1 MILFKTVRW
10 QNMLS
15 TGNQFTEVA
24 LDRSKSTLIVGENG
38 AGKSTILDALSFAL
52 YGKPFRNIN
61 KPQLVNSMTQKKLVV
76 ECEFMVG
83 SKHFCVKRG
92 IKPQIFEI
100 YQNGEMINQN
110 SSARDYQEYLEKSI
124 LKLSFKSFGQ
134 IVILGSANYLPFMQ
148 LPAHARREVIED
160 LLDIQIFTTMN
171 NLLKEKITTNKS
183 AITDTDYQINL
194 IENKVEMTLKHINSL
209 KTNNDHLIRQKDEMI
224 KEIDTLVCQAEH
236 DIAVQNGIL
245 DIHSAKIADAEKV
258 ANKKSKLVELESQLE
273 SKVRTLKKEI
283 RFYHDNDS
291 CPTCRQGIDHDF
303 KNETVTDR
311 QSKEQE
317 ITDAL
322 VKIEDEI
329 TTINTRITEI
339 TAINKEI
346 TAINTKITELNSD
359 IRSWNSSICTLEQ
372 EIKNL
377 KKNTTVIDES
387 NEDLSVLNSQ
397 LSVQQKHKEE
407 LANERSV
414 IEVAGVLLK
423 DSGIKTRIIKQY
435 VPIMNKLINKYL
447 AAMDFFVQFELD
459 ENFNEK
465 IKSRFRDEFSYA
477 SFSEGEKSRLD
488 LALMFTWRAIAKLRN
503 SASTNLLILDEVFD
517 SSLDTSGNDN
527 LMDILSNITDG
538 NIFVISHKGDQLYD
552 KFHSVIKFEK
562 HSNFSVIKQEKQEK
576 V

>member
-1 MILFKTVRW
+1 MILFKAIRW

-15 TGNQFTEVA
+15 TGNQFTEVT

-61 KPQLVNSMTQKKLVV
+61 KPQLLNSMTQKNLVV

-83 SKHFCVKRG
+83 SKHFRVKRG

-148 LPAHARREVIED
+148 LPAHSRREVIED

-171 NLLKEKITTNKS
+171 NLLKEKILANKS
-183 AITDTDYQINL
+183 AITDTDYQIDL
-194 IENKVEMTLKHINSL
+194 VENKIELTLKHINSL
-209 KTNNDHLIRQKDEMI
+209 KINNDHLIRQKEEMI
-224 KEIDTLVCQAEH
+224 EEVNGLICQAER
-236 DIAVQNGIL
+236 DIAIQSGYLAVK
-245 DIHSAKIADAEKV
+245 SAKVADSEKIS
-258 ANKKSKLVELESQLE
+258 SKRTKLIELESQLE
-273 SKVRTLKKEI
+273 TKIRSLKKEI
-283 RFYHDNDS
+283 TFYHDNDS

-303 KNETVTDR
+303 KDSVINDR
-311 QSKEQE
+311 ESKQQE
-317 ITDAL
+317 VTDAL
-322 VKIEDEI
+322 AKIEEEI
-329 TTINTRITEI
+329 NTINQRVNEI
-339 TAINKEI
+339 AEVNKEI
-346 TAINTKITELNSD
+346 TVINTKITELNSD
-359 IRSWNSSICTLEQ
+359 IRSWNNSIRTLEA
-372 EIKNL
+372 EIDNL
-377 KKNTTVIDES
+377 EKNTTIIDES
-387 NEDLSVLNSQ
+387 NEDLSVLNKQ
-397 LSVQQKHKEE
+397 LGVQQKYKEE
-407 LANERSV
+407 LANERQV

-423 DSGIKTRIIKQY
+423 DSGIKTKIIKQY

-477 SFSEGEKSRLD
+477 SFSEGEKMRID

-503 SASTNLLILDEVFD
+503 SASTNLLIMDEVFD
-517 SSLDTSGNDN
+517 SSLDVGGTEEF
-527 LMDILSNITDG
+527 LKILEGLTADTNTFI
-538 NIFVISHKGDQLYD
+538 ISHKGDQLFD

-562 HSNFSVIKQEKQEK
+562 HANFSRIAA
-576 V
+576 

>member
-1 MILFKTVRW
+1 
-10 QNMLS
+10 MLS
-15 TGNQFTEVA
+15 TGNQFTEIQ

-61 KPQLVNSMTQKKLVV
+61 KPQLLNSMTQKNLVV

-92 IKPQIFEI
+92 IKPAVFEI

-148 LPAHARREVIED
+148 LPAHSRREVIED

-171 NLLKEKITTNKS
+171 NILKEKAATNKG
-183 AITDTDYQINL
+183 AITEVDYQINL
-194 IENKVEMTLKHINSL
+194 IDNKIELTQKHIDSL
-209 KTNNDHLIRQKDEMI
+209 KTNNDHLIKQKQELIDEISSQILVADMAI
-224 KEIDTLVCQAEH
+224 KTQSGLLQDKLTTV
-236 DIAVQNGIL
+236 
-245 DIHSAKIADAEKV
+245 ADAEKV
-258 ANKKSKLVELESQLE
+258 ASKKSKLIELESQLE
-273 SKVRTLKKEI
+273 TKIRNLKKEI
-283 RFYHDNDS
+283 NFYHDNDS

-303 KNETVTDR
+303 KNETIGDR
-311 QSKEQE
+311 EVKQE
-317 ITDAL
+317 EVKDAL
-322 VKIEDEI
+322 QKIE
-329 TTINTRITEI
+329 TEI
-339 TAINKEI
+339 VAINERVNQIAEINKEI

-359 IRSWNSSICTLEQ
+359 IRSWTNSIRTLEL
-372 EIKNL
+372 EIDGL
-377 KKNTTVIDES
+377 EKNTTVIDTS
-387 NEDLSVLNSQ
+387 RGDLDLLNGQ
-397 LSVQQKHKEE
+397 LDAQQKRKED
-407 LANERSV
+407 LANERQV

-423 DSGIKTRIIKQY
+423 DTGIKTRIIKQY

-477 SFSEGEKSRLD
+477 SFSEGEKMRID

-503 SASTNLLILDEVFD
+503 SASTNLLLMDEVFD
-517 SSLDTSGNDN
+517 SSLDVGGTEEF
-527 LMDILSNITDG
+527 LKILEGLTGDTNTFI
-538 NIFVISHKGDQLYD
+538 ISHKGDQLYD

-562 HSNFSVIKQEKQEK
+562 HANFSRIAA
-576 V
+576 

>member
-1 MILFKTVRW
+1 MILFKTIRW

-15 TGNQFTEVA
+15 TGNQLTEVA

-52 YGKPFRNIN
+52 YGKPFRSIN
-61 KPQLVNSMTQKKLVV
+61 KPQLLNSMTQKNLIA

-83 SKHFCVKRG
+83 SKHFRVKRG

-148 LPAHARREVIED
+148 LPAHSRREVIED

-171 NLLKEKITTNKS
+171 TLLKEKIGVNKT
-183 AITDTDYQINL
+183 AIIDADYQINL
-194 IENKVEMTLKHINSL
+194 IENKIELTKKHIDSL
-209 KTNNDHLIRQKDEMI
+209 KTNNDHLIRQKEELI
-224 KEIDTLVCQAEH
+224 NEIDSKVCEAEH
-236 DIAVQNGIL
+236 NLTVYNGTL
-245 DIHSAKIADAEKV
+245 TVKSDLIADSEKV
-258 ANKKSKLVELESQLE
+258 NSKRSKLIELESQLE
-273 SKVRTLKKEI
+273 TKIRNIKKEI
-283 RFYHDNDS
+283 GFYHDNDS
-291 CPTCRQGIDHDF
+291 CPTCRQGIQHDF
-303 KNETVTDR
+303 KKETISDR
-311 QSKEQE
+311 EAKQMEVS
-317 ITDAL
+317 DAL
-322 VKIEDEI
+322 VKIETEI
-329 TTINTRITEI
+329 NNINDRVNQI

-359 IRSWNSSICTLEQ
+359 IRSWNSSIRTLET
-372 EIKNL
+372 EIEGL
-377 KKNTTVIDES
+377 EKNTVVIDES
-387 NEDLSVLNSQ
+387 KGDLNALNSQ
-397 LSVQQKHKEE
+397 LNVQQKHKEE

-435 VPIMNKLINKYL
+435 VPVMNKLINKYL

-477 SFSEGEKSRLD
+477 SFSEGEKMRID

-503 SASTNLLILDEVFD
+503 SASTNLLIMDEVFD
-517 SSLDTSGNDN
+517 SSLDVGGTEEF
-527 LMDILSNITDG
+527 LKILEGLTGDTNTFI
-538 NIFVISHKGDQLYD
+538 ISHKGDQLYD

-562 HSNFSVIKQEKQEK
+562 HANFSRIAA
-576 V
+576 

>member
-1 MILFKTVRW
+1 
-10 QNMLS
+10 MLS

-61 KPQLVNSMTQKKLVV
+61 KPQLVNSMTQKNLVV

-171 NLLKEKITTNKS
+171 NLLKEKIATNKA
-183 AITDTDYQINL
+183 AISDADYQINL
-194 IENKVEMTLKHINSL
+194 IDNKIELTNKHINSL
-209 KTNNDHLIRQKDEMI
+209 KTNNDHLIKQKQELIDELMG
-224 KEIDTLVCQAEH
+224 EILLTEMALTRE
-236 DIAVQNGIL
+236 NNNL
-245 DIHSAKIADAEKV
+245 DGRLSLIADSEKV
-258 ANKKSKLVELESQLE
+258 NSKRTKLIELESQLE
-273 SKVRTLKKEI
+273 TKIRSLKKEI
-283 RFYHDNDS
+283 TFYHDNDS

-303 KNETVTDR
+303 KNETISEREVK
-311 QSKEQE
+311 QNEV
-317 ITDAL
+317 TDAL
-322 VKIEDEI
+322 SKIETEINAINDRVNEI
-329 TTINTRITEI
+329 TE
-339 TAINKEI
+339 INKEI
-346 TAINTKITELNSD
+346 TAINTKISELNSD
-359 IRSWNSSICTLEQ
+359 IRSWNNSIRTIQTEIDGLE
-372 EIKNL
+372 
-377 KKNTTVIDES
+377 KNTAVIDES
-387 NEDLSVLNSQ
+387 RDDLDLLNSQ
-397 LSVQQKHKEE
+397 LGIQQKHKED

-447 AAMDFFVQFELD
+447 AAMDFFVQFDLD
-459 ENFNEK
+459 ENFNET
-465 IKSRFRDEFSYA
+465 IRSRYRDDFSYA
-477 SFSEGEKSRLD
+477 SFSEGEKMRID
-488 LALMFTWRAIAKLRN
+488 LSLMFTWRAIAKLRN
-503 SASTNLLILDEVFD
+503 SASTNLLIMDEVFD
-517 SSLDTSGNDN
+517 SSLDVGGTEEF
-527 LMDILSNITDG
+527 LKILEGLTGDTNT
-538 NIFVISHKGDQLYD
+538 FVISHKGDQLYD
-552 KFHSVIKFEK
+552 KFHSVVKFEK
-562 HSNFSVIKQEKQEK
+562 HANFSRIAA
-576 V
+576 

>member
-61 KPQLVNSMTQKKLVV
+61 KPQLVNSMTQKNLVV

-245 DIHSAKIADAEKV
+245 DTHSAKIADAEKV

-329 TTINTRITEI
+329 TTINTRIAEI

-387 NEDLSVLNSQ
+387 KEDLHVLNSH
-397 LSVQQKHKEE
+397 LIVQQKYKEE

-562 HSNFSVIKQEKQEK
+562 HSNFSVIKQEK

>member
-1 MILFKTVRW
+1 MILFKTIRW

-38 AGKSTILDALSFAL
+38 AGKSTVLDALSFAL

-61 KPQLVNSMTQKKLVV
+61 KPQLVNSMTQKNLVV

-171 NLLKEKITTNKS
+171 NLLKEKIATNKAS
-183 AITDTDYQINL
+183 ISEADYQINL
-194 IENKVEMTLKHINSL
+194 IENKIELTNKHINSL
-209 KTNNDHLIRQKDEMI
+209 KTNNDHLIKQKQLLIDELMS
-224 KEIDTLVCQAEH
+224 EILLTEMALTRENNKLKDM
-236 DIAVQNGIL
+236 L
-245 DIHSAKIADAEKV
+245 DQITDSEKV
-258 ANKKSKLVELESQLE
+258 NSKRTKLIELESQLE
-273 SKVRTLKKEI
+273 TKIRTLKKEI
-283 RFYHDNDS
+283 TFYHDNDS

-303 KNETVTDR
+303 KNETIGDR
-311 QSKEQE
+311 ETKQNE

-322 VKIEDEI
+322 SKIEAEI
-329 TTINTRITEI
+329 NAINDRVNEI

-359 IRSWNSSICTLEQ
+359 IRSWNNSIKTLQ
-372 EIKNL
+372 TEIDGL
-377 KKNTTVIDES
+377 EKNTEVLDES
-387 NEDLSVLNSQ
+387 KGDLDLLSKQ
-397 LSVQQKHKEE
+397 LGDQQKHKEE

-459 ENFNEK
+459 ENFNET
-465 IKSRFRDEFSYA
+465 IRSRYRDDFSYA
-477 SFSEGEKSRLD
+477 SFSEGEKMRID
-488 LALMFTWRAIAKLRN
+488 LSLMFTWRAIAKLRN
-503 SASTNLLILDEVFD
+503 SASTNLLIMDEVFD
-517 SSLDTSGNDN
+517 SSLDVGGTEEF
-527 LMDILSNITDG
+527 LKILEGLTGDTNT
-538 NIFVISHKGDQLYD
+538 FVISHKGDQLYD

-562 HSNFSVIKQEKQEK
+562 HANFSRIAT
-576 V
+576 

>member
-1 MILFKTVRW
+1 MILFKTIRW

-61 KPQLVNSMTQKKLVV
+61 KPQLVNSMTQKNLVV

-92 IKPQIFEI
+92 IKPQLFEI

-171 NLLKEKITTNKS
+171 NLLKEKITANKA
-183 AITDTDYQINL
+183 AISEADYQINL
-194 IENKVEMTLKHINSL
+194 IDNKIELTNKHINSL
-209 KTNNDHLIRQKDEMI
+209 KTNNDHLIKQKQDLIQELCNCVSETEASITAENI
-224 KEIDTLVCQAEH
+224 KLDDKTNLIIDS
-236 DIAVQNGIL
+236 D
-245 DIHSAKIADAEKV
+245 KV
-258 ANKKSKLVELESQLE
+258 NSKRTKLIELENQLE
-273 SKVRTLKKEI
+273 SKIRTLKKEI
-283 RFYHDNDS
+283 TFYHDNDS

-303 KNETVTDR
+303 KNETISER
-311 QSKEQE
+311 E
-317 ITDAL
+317 IKQDEVTDAL
-322 VKIEDEI
+322 SKIETEINAINERVNEI
-329 TTINTRITEI
+329 TE
-339 TAINKEI
+339 INKEI
-346 TAINTKITELNSD
+346 TAINTKITELNFD
-359 IRSWNSSICTLEQ
+359 IRSWNNSIRTLQ
-372 EIKNL
+372 TEIDGL
-377 KKNTTVIDES
+377 EKNTTIIDES
-387 NEDLSVLNSQ
+387 MGDLDLLSSQ
-397 LSVQQKHKEE
+397 LADQQKHKEE

-459 ENFNEK
+459 ENFNET
-465 IKSRFRDEFSYA
+465 IRSRYRDDFSYA
-477 SFSEGEKSRLD
+477 SFSEGEKMRID
-488 LALMFTWRAIAKLRN
+488 LSLMFTWRAIAKLRN
-503 SASTNLLILDEVFD
+503 SASTNLLIMDEVFD
-517 SSLDTSGNDN
+517 SSLDVGGTEEF
-527 LMDILSNITDG
+527 LKILEGLTGDTNT
-538 NIFVISHKGDQLYD
+538 FVISHKGDQLYD

-562 HSNFSVIKQEKQEK
+562 HANFSRIST
-576 V
+576 

>member
-1 MILFKTVRW
+1 
-10 QNMLS
+10 MLS

-61 KPQLVNSMTQKKLVV
+61 KPQLLNSMTQKNLVV

-83 SKHFCVKRG
+83 SKHFRVKRG

-171 NLLKEKITTNKS
+171 NLLKEKIVTNKA

-194 IENKVEMTLKHINSL
+194 IENKIELTQKHIDSL
-209 KTNNDHLIRQKDEMI
+209 KTNNDHLIKQKQELIDEI
-224 KEIDTLVCQAEH
+224 SSHILIAEMA
-236 DIAVQNGIL
+236 IRKQNAIL
-245 DIHSAKIADAEKV
+245 DEKSALVADAEKV
-258 ANKKSKLVELESQLE
+258 NAKLTKLVELENQLE
-273 SKVRTLKKEI
+273 NKVRSLRKEI
-283 RFYHDNDS
+283 NFYHDNDS

-303 KNETVTDR
+303 KNETIDDR
-311 QSKEQE
+311 ANKKQE
-317 ITDAL
+317 VTDAL

-329 TTINTRITEI
+329 LAINKRVNEI
-339 TAINKEI
+339 SEINKEI
-346 TAINTKITELNSD
+346 TAINTRITELNSD
-359 IRSWNSSICTLEQ
+359 IRSWNSSIRTLET
-372 EIKNL
+372 EIDGL
-377 KKNTTVIDES
+377 EKNTGVIDES
-387 NEDLSVLNSQ
+387 KEDLSVLNSH
-397 LSVQQKHKEE
+397 LAVQQKYKEE
-407 LANERSV
+407 LANERQV

-477 SFSEGEKSRLD
+477 SFSEGEKMRID

-503 SASTNLLILDEVFD
+503 SASTNLLIMDEVFD
-517 SSLDTSGNDN
+517 SSLDVGGTEEF
-527 LMDILSNITDG
+527 LKILEGLTAETNTFI
-538 NIFVISHKGDQLYD
+538 ISHKGDQLFD

-562 HSNFSVIKQEKQEK
+562 HANFSRIAA
-576 V
+576 

>member
-1 MILFKTVRW
+1 
-10 QNMLS
+10 MLS
-15 TGNQFTEVA
+15 TGNQFTEVQ

-61 KPQLVNSMTQKKLVV
+61 KPQLLNSMTQKNLVV

-83 SKHFCVKRG
+83 SKHFRVKRG

-171 NLLKEKITTNKS
+171 NLLKEKITANKA
-183 AITDTDYQINL
+183 AISEADYQINL
-194 IENKVEMTLKHINSL
+194 IDNKIELTNKHINSL
-209 KTNNDHLIRQKDEMI
+209 KTNNDHLIKQKQDLIQELCNCVSETEASITAENI
-224 KEIDTLVCQAEH
+224 KLDDKTNLIIDS
-236 DIAVQNGIL
+236 D
-245 DIHSAKIADAEKV
+245 KV
-258 ANKKSKLVELESQLE
+258 NSKRTKLIELENQLE
-273 SKVRTLKKEI
+273 SKIRTLKKEI
-283 RFYHDNDS
+283 TFYHDNDS

-303 KNETVTDR
+303 KNETISER
-311 QSKEQE
+311 E
-317 ITDAL
+317 IKQDEVTDAL
-322 VKIEDEI
+322 SKIETEINAINERVNEI
-329 TTINTRITEI
+329 TE
-339 TAINKEI
+339 INKEI
-346 TAINTKITELNSD
+346 TAINTKITELNFD
-359 IRSWNSSICTLEQ
+359 IRSWNNSIRTLQ
-372 EIKNL
+372 TEIDGL
-377 KKNTTVIDES
+377 EKNTTIIDES
-387 NEDLSVLNSQ
+387 MGDLDLLSSQ
-397 LSVQQKHKEE
+397 LADQQKHKEE

-459 ENFNEK
+459 ENFNET
-465 IKSRFRDEFSYA
+465 IRSRYRDDFSYA
-477 SFSEGEKSRLD
+477 SFSEGEKMRID
-488 LALMFTWRAIAKLRN
+488 LSLMFTWRAIAKLRN
-503 SASTNLLILDEVFD
+503 SASTNLLLMDEVFD
-517 SSLDTSGNDN
+517 SSLDVGGTEEF
-527 LMDILSNITDG
+527 LKILEGLTGDTNTFI
-538 NIFVISHKGDQLYD
+538 ISHKGDQLYD

-562 HSNFSVIKQEKQEK
+562 HANFSRIAT
-576 V
+576 

>member
-1 MILFKTVRW
+1 
-10 QNMLS
+10 
-15 TGNQFTEVA
+15 
-24 LDRSKSTLIVGENG
+24 
-38 AGKSTILDALSFAL
+38 
-52 YGKPFRNIN
+52 
-61 KPQLVNSMTQKKLVV
+61 
-76 ECEFMVG
+76 
-83 SKHFCVKRG
+83 
-92 IKPQIFEI
+92 
-100 YQNGEMINQN
+100 
-110 SSARDYQEYLEKSI
+110 
-124 LKLSFKSFGQ
+124 
-134 IVILGSANYLPFMQ
+134 
-148 LPAHARREVIED
+148 
-160 LLDIQIFTTMN
+160 
-171 NLLKEKITTNKS
+171 
-183 AITDTDYQINL
+183 
-194 IENKVEMTLKHINSL
+194 
-209 KTNNDHLIRQKDEMI
+209 
-224 KEIDTLVCQAEH
+224 VCQAEH

-245 DIHSAKIADAEKV
+245 DTHSAKIADAEKV

-329 TTINTRITEI
+329 TTINTRIAEI

-387 NEDLSVLNSQ
+387 KEDLHVLNSH
-397 LSVQQKHKEE
+397 LIVQQKYKEE

>member
-1 MILFKTVRW
+1 MILFKAIRW

-15 TGNQFTEVA
+15 TGNQFTEVT

-61 KPQLVNSMTQKKLVV
+61 KPQLLNSMTQKNLVV

-83 SKHFCVKRG
+83 SKHFRVKRG
-92 IKPQIFEI
+92 IKPAIFEI

-148 LPAHARREVIED
+148 LPAHSRREVIED

-171 NLLKEKITTNKS
+171 NLLKEKILANKS
-183 AITDTDYQINL
+183 AITDTDYQIDL
-194 IENKVEMTLKHINSL
+194 VENKIELTLKHINSL
-209 KTNNDHLIRQKDEMI
+209 KINNDHLIRQKEEMI
-224 KEIDTLVCQAEH
+224 EEVNGLVCQAER
-236 DIAVQNGIL
+236 DIAIQSGYLAVK
-245 DIHSAKIADAEKV
+245 SAKVADSEKIS
-258 ANKKSKLVELESQLE
+258 SKRTKLIELESQLE
-273 SKVRTLKKEI
+273 TKIRSLKKEI
-283 RFYHDNDS
+283 TFYHDNDS

-303 KNETVTDR
+303 KDSVIDDR
-311 QSKEQE
+311 ESKQQE
-317 ITDAL
+317 VTDAL
-322 VKIEDEI
+322 AKIEEEI
-329 TTINTRITEI
+329 NTINQRVNEI
-339 TAINKEI
+339 AEVNKEI
-346 TAINTKITELNSD
+346 TIINTKITELNSD
-359 IRSWNSSICTLEQ
+359 IRSWNNSIRTLEA
-372 EIKNL
+372 EIDNL
-377 KKNTTVIDES
+377 EKNTTIIDES
-387 NEDLSVLNSQ
+387 NEDLSVLNKQ
-397 LSVQQKHKEE
+397 LGVQQKYKEE
-407 LANERSV
+407 LTNERQV

-423 DSGIKTRIIKQY
+423 DSGIKTKIIKQY

-477 SFSEGEKSRLD
+477 SFSEGEKMRID

-503 SASTNLLILDEVFD
+503 SASTNLLIMDEVFD
-517 SSLDTSGNDN
+517 SSLDVGGTEEF
-527 LMDILSNITDG
+527 LKILEGLTGDTNTFI
-538 NIFVISHKGDQLYD
+538 ISHKGDQLYD

-562 HSNFSVIKQEKQEK
+562 HANFSRIAA
-576 V
+576 

>member
-1 MILFKTVRW
+1 MILFKTIRW

-61 KPQLVNSMTQKKLVV
+61 KPQLLNSMTQKNLVV

-83 SKHFCVKRG
+83 SKHFRVKRG

-171 NLLKEKITTNKS
+171 NLLKEKIVTNKA

-194 IENKVEMTLKHINSL
+194 IENKIELTQKHIDSL
-209 KTNNDHLIRQKDEMI
+209 KTNNDHLIKQKQELIDEI
-224 KEIDTLVCQAEH
+224 SSHILIAEMA
-236 DIAVQNGIL
+236 IRKQNAIL
-245 DIHSAKIADAEKV
+245 DEKSALVADAEKV
-258 ANKKSKLVELESQLE
+258 NAKLTKLVELENQLE
-273 SKVRTLKKEI
+273 NKVRSLRKEI
-283 RFYHDNDS
+283 NFYHDNDS

-303 KNETVTDR
+303 KNETIDDR
-311 QSKEQE
+311 ANKKQE
-317 ITDAL
+317 VTDAL

-329 TTINTRITEI
+329 LAINKRVNEI
-339 TAINKEI
+339 SEINKEI
-346 TAINTKITELNSD
+346 TAINTRITELNSD
-359 IRSWNSSICTLEQ
+359 IRSWNSSIRTLET
-372 EIKNL
+372 EIDGL
-377 KKNTTVIDES
+377 EKNTGVIDES
-387 NEDLSVLNSQ
+387 KEDLSVLNSH
-397 LSVQQKHKEE
+397 LAVQQKYKEE
-407 LANERSV
+407 LANERQV

-477 SFSEGEKSRLD
+477 SFSEGEKMRID

-503 SASTNLLILDEVFD
+503 SASTNLLIMDEVFD
-517 SSLDTSGNDN
+517 SSLDVGGTEEF
-527 LMDILSNITDG
+527 LKILEGLTAETNTFI
-538 NIFVISHKGDQLYD
+538 ISHKGDQLFD

-562 HSNFSVIKQEKQEK
+562 HANFSRIAA
-576 V
+576 

>member
-1 MILFKTVRW
+1 MILFKAIRW

-61 KPQLVNSMTQKKLVV
+61 KPQLLNSMTQKNLVV

-83 SKHFCVKRG
+83 SKHFRVKRG

-171 NLLKEKITTNKS
+171 NLLKEKIATNKA
-183 AITDTDYQINL
+183 AINEAGFQINL
-194 IENKVEMTLKHINSL
+194 IENKIELTNKHIDSL
-209 KTNNDHLIRQKDEMI
+209 KTNNDHLIKQKQDLIDELCQCVSET
-224 KEIDTLVCQAEH
+224 EIDITVAN
-236 DIAVQNGIL
+236 IKL
-245 DIHSAKIADAEKV
+245 DGKASLIADADKV
-258 ANKKSKLVELESQLE
+258 NSKRTKLIELESQLE
-273 SKVRTLKKEI
+273 SKIRTLKKEI
-283 RFYHDNDS
+283 TFYHDNDS

-303 KNETVTDR
+303 KNETISER
-311 QSKEQE
+311 E
-317 ITDAL
+317 IKQDEVTDAL
-322 VKIEDEI
+322 SKIEIEINSINERVNEI
-329 TTINTRITEI
+329 TE
-339 TAINKEI
+339 INKEI
-346 TAINTKITELNSD
+346 TAINTKISELNSD
-359 IRSWNSSICTLEQ
+359 IRSWNNSIRTLQ
-372 EIKNL
+372 TEIDGL
-377 KKNTTVIDES
+377 EKNTTIIDAS
-387 NEDLSVLNSQ
+387 NEDLSVLNTQ
-397 LSVQQKHKEE
+397 LGVQQKHKED

-477 SFSEGEKSRLD
+477 SFSEGEKMRID

-503 SASTNLLILDEVFD
+503 SASTNLLIMDEVFD
-517 SSLDTSGNDN
+517 SSLDVGGTEEF
-527 LMDILSNITDG
+527 LKILEGLTGDTNTFI
-538 NIFVISHKGDQLYD
+538 ISHKGDQLYD

-562 HSNFSVIKQEKQEK
+562 HANFSRIAA
-576 V
+576 

>member
-1 MILFKTVRW
+1 
-10 QNMLS
+10 MLS
-15 TGNQFTEVA
+15 TGNQFTEIQ

-61 KPQLVNSMTQKKLVV
+61 KPQLLNSMTQKNLVV

-83 SKHFCVKRG
+83 SKHFRVKRG
-92 IKPQIFEI
+92 IKPAVFEI

-148 LPAHARREVIED
+148 LPAHSRREVIED

-171 NLLKEKITTNKS
+171 NILKEKAATNKG
-183 AITDTDYQINL
+183 AITEVDYQINL
-194 IENKVEMTLKHINSL
+194 IENKIELTQKHIDSL
-209 KTNNDHLIRQKDEMI
+209 KTNNDHLIRQKTELIEEISSHILIAEM
-224 KEIDTLVCQAEH
+224 A
-236 DIAVQNGIL
+236 IAKQNGL
-245 DIHSAKIADAEKV
+245 LQDKLTTIADAEKV
-258 ANKKSKLVELESQLE
+258 TSKKSKLIELESQLE
-273 SKVRTLKKEI
+273 TKIRSLKKEI
-283 RFYHDNDS
+283 NFYHDNDN

-303 KNETVTDR
+303 KDETIADR
-311 QSKEQE
+311 ENKQQE
-317 ITDAL
+317 VTDAL
-322 VKIEDEI
+322 EKIEAEI
-329 TTINTRITEI
+329 NAINERMNQIAE
-339 TAINKEI
+339 INKEI

-359 IRSWNSSICTLEQ
+359 IRSWSNSIRTLEL
-372 EIKNL
+372 EIDGLKN
-377 KKNTTVIDES
+377 NTTVIDTS
-387 NEDLSVLNSQ
+387 RGDLDLLNVQLTAQQRRKED
-397 LSVQQKHKEE
+397 
-407 LANERSV
+407 LANERQV

-423 DSGIKTRIIKQY
+423 DTGIKTRIIKQY

-477 SFSEGEKSRLD
+477 SFSEGEKMRID

-503 SASTNLLILDEVFD
+503 SASTNLLIMDEVFD
-517 SSLDTSGNDN
+517 SSLDVGGTEEF
-527 LMDILSNITDG
+527 LKILEGLTGDTNTFI
-538 NIFVISHKGDQLYD
+538 ISHKGDQLYD

-562 HSNFSVIKQEKQEK
+562 HANFSRIAA
-576 V
+576 

>member
-1 MILFKTVRW
+1 MILFKTIRW

-15 TGNQFTEVA
+15 TGNQFTEVS

-61 KPQLVNSMTQKKLVV
+61 KPQLLNSMTQKNLVV

-83 SKHFCVKRG
+83 SKHFRVKRG

-171 NLLKEKITTNKS
+171 NLLKEKIVTNKA

-194 IENKVEMTLKHINSL
+194 IENKIELTQKHIDSL
-209 KTNNDHLIRQKDEMI
+209 KTNNDHLIKQKQELIDELMG
-224 KEIDTLVCQAEH
+224 EILLTEMALTRENNKLKDMLGQIT
-236 DIAVQNGIL
+236 DS
-245 DIHSAKIADAEKV
+245 DKV
-258 ANKKSKLVELESQLE
+258 NSKRTKLIELESQLE
-273 SKVRTLKKEI
+273 TKIRSLKKEI
-283 RFYHDNDS
+283 TFYHDNDS

-303 KNETVTDR
+303 KNETIGDR
-311 QSKEQE
+311 ESKQTE

-322 VKIEDEI
+322 QKIETEI
-329 TTINTRITEI
+329 NSINERVNQITE
-339 TAINKEI
+339 INKEI

-359 IRSWNSSICTLEQ
+359 IRSWNSSIRTLET
-372 EIKNL
+372 EINGL
-377 KKNTTVIDES
+377 EKNTGVIDES
-387 NEDLSVLNSQ
+387 KEDLSVLNSH
-397 LSVQQKHKEE
+397 LAVQQKYKEE
-407 LANERSV
+407 LANERQV

-517 SSLDTSGNDN
+517 SSLDTSGNDT

-562 HSNFSVIKQEKQEK
+562 HSNFSVIKQEK

>member
-1 MILFKTVRW
+1 MILFKTIRW

-38 AGKSTILDALSFAL
+38 AGKSTVLDALSFAL

-61 KPQLVNSMTQKKLVV
+61 KPQLVNSMTQKNMVT

-83 SKHFCVKRG
+83 SKHFRVKRG

-148 LPAHARREVIED
+148 LPAHSRREVIED

-171 NLLKEKITTNKS
+171 NLLKEKIAVNKA

-194 IENKVEMTLKHINSL
+194 FENKIELTKKHIDSL
-209 KTNNDHLIRQKDEMI
+209 KTNNDHLIRQKEVLI
-224 KEIDTLVCQAEH
+224 AEIDHKVCEAE
-236 DIAVQNGIL
+236 
-245 DIHSAKIADAEKV
+245 SKIALYSDQVLSNSNLISDNDKV
-258 ANKKSKLVELESQLE
+258 NLKRTKLVELESQLE
-273 SKVRTLKKEI
+273 TKIRSLKKEI
-283 RFYHDNDS
+283 SFYHDNDN

-303 KNETVTDR
+303 KDSVIDDR
-311 QSKEQE
+311 QAKQDE
-317 ITDAL
+317 ISGAL
-322 VKIEDEI
+322 LKIETEI
-329 TTINTRITEI
+329 NTINDRVNQITL
-339 TAINKEI
+339 INKEI

-359 IRSWNSSICTLEQ
+359 IRSWNASIRTLET
-372 EIKNL
+372 EIDGL
-377 KKNTTVIDES
+377 KKNTVVIDES
-387 NEDLSVLNSQ
+387 KGDLNLLNS
-397 LSVQQKHKEE
+397 LLNVQQKHKEE

-477 SFSEGEKSRLD
+477 SFSEGEKMRID
-488 LALMFTWRAIAKLRN
+488 LALMFTWRAIAKPRN
-503 SASTNLLILDEVFD
+503 SASTNLLIMDEVFD
-517 SSLDTSGNDN
+517 SSLDVGGTEEF
-527 LMDILSNITDG
+527 LKILEGLTGDTNTFI
-538 NIFVISHKGDQLYD
+538 ISHKGDQLYD

-562 HSNFSVIKQEKQEK
+562 HANFSRIAA
-576 V
+576 

>member
-1 MILFKTVRW
+1 MILFKTIRW

-15 TGNQFTEVA
+15 TGNQLTEVA

-52 YGKPFRNIN
+52 YGKPFRSIN
-61 KPQLVNSMTQKKLVV
+61 KPQLLNSMTQKNLIA

-83 SKHFCVKRG
+83 SKHFRVKRG

-148 LPAHARREVIED
+148 LPAHSRREVIED

-171 NLLKEKITTNKS
+171 TLLKEKIGVNKT
-183 AITDTDYQINL
+183 AIIDADYQINL
-194 IENKVEMTLKHINSL
+194 IENKIELTKKHIDSL
-209 KTNNDHLIRQKDEMI
+209 KTNNDHLIRQKEELI
-224 KEIDTLVCQAEH
+224 NEIDSKVCEAEH
-236 DIAVQNGIL
+236 NLTVYNGTL
-245 DIHSAKIADAEKV
+245 TVKSDLIADSEKV
-258 ANKKSKLVELESQLE
+258 NSKRSKLIELESQLE
-273 SKVRTLKKEI
+273 TKIRNIKKEI
-283 RFYHDNDS
+283 GFYHDNDS
-291 CPTCRQGIDHDF
+291 CPTCRQGIQHDF
-303 KNETVTDR
+303 KKETISDR
-311 QSKEQE
+311 EAKQMEVS
-317 ITDAL
+317 DAL
-322 VKIEDEI
+322 VKIETEI
-329 TTINTRITEI
+329 NNINDRVNQI

-359 IRSWNSSICTLEQ
+359 IRSWNSSIRTLET
-372 EIKNL
+372 EIEGL
-377 KKNTTVIDES
+377 EKNTVVINES
-387 NEDLSVLNSQ
+387 KGDLNALTSQ
-397 LSVQQKHKEE
+397 LNVQQKHKEE

-414 IEVAGVLLK
+414 IEVAGILLK

-477 SFSEGEKSRLD
+477 SFSEGEKMRID

-503 SASTNLLILDEVFD
+503 SASTNLLIMDEVFD
-517 SSLDTSGNDN
+517 SSLDVGGTEEF
-527 LMDILSNITDG
+527 LKILEGLTGDTNTFI
-538 NIFVISHKGDQLYD
+538 ISHKGDQLYD

-562 HSNFSVIKQEKQEK
+562 HANFSRIAA
-576 V
+576 

>member
-61 KPQLVNSMTQKKLVV
+61 KPQLLNSMTQKNLVV

-83 SKHFCVKRG
+83 SKHFRVKRG

-171 NLLKEKITTNKS
+171 NLLKEKIVTNKA

-194 IENKVEMTLKHINSL
+194 IENKIELTQKHIDSL
-209 KTNNDHLIRQKDEMI
+209 KTNNDHLIKQKQELIDELMGEI
-224 KEIDTLVCQAEH
+224 LLTEMALTRENNKLKEM
-236 DIAVQNGIL
+236 L
-245 DIHSAKIADAEKV
+245 DQITDAEKV
-258 ANKKSKLVELESQLE
+258 NAKLTKLIELENQLE
-273 SKVRTLKKEI
+273 TKVRNLRKEI
-283 RFYHDNDS
+283 NFYHDNDS

-303 KNETVTDR
+303 KNETIDDR
-311 QSKEQE
+311 ANKKQE
-317 ITDAL
+317 VTDAL

-329 TTINTRITEI
+329 LAINKRVNEI
-339 TAINKEI
+339 SEINKEI
-346 TAINTKITELNSD
+346 TAINTKITELNFD
-359 IRSWNSSICTLEQ
+359 IRSWNNSIRALKTEIDSLE
-372 EIKNL
+372 
-377 KKNTTVIDES
+377 KNTGVIDES
-387 NEDLSVLNSQ
+387 KEDLNVLNSH
-397 LSVQQKHKEE
+397 LAVQQKQKED

-477 SFSEGEKSRLD
+477 SFSEGEKMRID

-503 SASTNLLILDEVFD
+503 SASTNLLIMDEVFD
-517 SSLDTSGNDN
+517 SSLDVGGTEEF
-527 LMDILSNITDG
+527 LKILEGLTGDTNT
-538 NIFVISHKGDQLYD
+538 FVISHKGDQLYD

-562 HSNFSVIKQEKQEK
+562 HANFSRIAA
-576 V
+576 

>member
-1 MILFKTVRW
+1 
-10 QNMLS
+10 MLS

-61 KPQLVNSMTQKKLVV
+61 KPQLLNSMTQKNLVV

-83 SKHFCVKRG
+83 SKHFRVKRG

-171 NLLKEKITTNKS
+171 NLLKEKIVINKA

-194 IENKVEMTLKHINSL
+194 IENKIELTQKHIDSL
-209 KTNNDHLIRQKDEMI
+209 KNNNDHLIKQKQELIDELMG
-224 KEIDTLVCQAEH
+224 EILLTEMALTRENDKLKDMLGQIT
-236 DIAVQNGIL
+236 DS
-245 DIHSAKIADAEKV
+245 DKV
-258 ANKKSKLVELESQLE
+258 NSKRTKLIELESQLE
-273 SKVRTLKKEI
+273 TKIRSLKKEI
-283 RFYHDNDS
+283 TFYHDNDS

-303 KNETVTDR
+303 KNETIDERETK
-311 QSKEQE
+311 QKEVS
-317 ITDAL
+317 DAL
-322 VKIEDEI
+322 AKIEDEI
-329 TTINTRITEI
+329 NAINERVNQISE
-339 TAINKEI
+339 INKEI

-359 IRSWNSSICTLEQ
+359 IRSWNSSIRTLQ
-372 EIKNL
+372 TEIDGL
-377 KKNTTVIDES
+377 EKNTGVIDES
-387 NEDLSVLNSQ
+387 KEDLNVLNSH
-397 LSVQQKHKEE
+397 LTVQQKYKEE
-407 LANERSV
+407 LANERQV

-477 SFSEGEKSRLD
+477 SFSEGEKMRID

-503 SASTNLLILDEVFD
+503 SASTNLLIMDEVFD
-517 SSLDTSGNDN
+517 SSLDVGGTEEF
-527 LMDILSNITDG
+527 LKILEGLTAETNTFI
-538 NIFVISHKGDQLYD
+538 ISHKGDQLFD

-562 HSNFSVIKQEKQEK
+562 HANFSRIAA
-576 V
+576 

>member
-1 MILFKTVRW
+1 
-10 QNMLS
+10 
-15 TGNQFTEVA
+15 
-24 LDRSKSTLIVGENG
+24 
-38 AGKSTILDALSFAL
+38 
-52 YGKPFRNIN
+52 
-61 KPQLVNSMTQKKLVV
+61 
-76 ECEFMVG
+76 
-83 SKHFCVKRG
+83 
-92 IKPQIFEI
+92 
-100 YQNGEMINQN
+100 
-110 SSARDYQEYLEKSI
+110 
-124 LKLSFKSFGQ
+124 
-134 IVILGSANYLPFMQ
+134 MQ

-245 DIHSAKIADAEKV
+245 DTHSAKIADAEKV

-329 TTINTRITEI
+329 TTINTRIAEI

-477 SFSEGEKSRLD
+477 SFSEGEKMRID

-503 SASTNLLILDEVFD
+503 SASTNLLIMDEVFD
-517 SSLDTSGNDN
+517 SSLDVGGTEEF
-527 LMDILSNITDG
+527 LKILDGLTTDSNVFI
-538 NIFVISHKGDQLYD
+538 ISHKGDQLYD

-562 HSNFSVIKQEKQEK
+562 HKNFSRIAA
-576 V
+576 

>member
-1 MILFKTVRW
+1 MILFKAIRW

-15 TGNQFTEVA
+15 TGNQFTEVS

-61 KPQLVNSMTQKKLVV
+61 KPQLLNSMTQKNLVV

-83 SKHFCVKRG
+83 SKHFRVKRG

-171 NLLKEKITTNKS
+171 NLLKEKITTNKA

-194 IENKVEMTLKHINSL
+194 IENKIELTNKHINSL
-209 KTNNDHLIRQKDEMI
+209 KNNNDHLIKQKQDLIQELRECISETASSITVENI
-224 KEIDTLVCQAEH
+224 KLMDN
-236 DIAVQNGIL
+236 QNLIV
-245 DIHSAKIADAEKV
+245 DAEKV
-258 ANKKSKLVELESQLE
+258 NSKRTKLIELESQLE
-273 SKVRTLKKEI
+273 TKIRSLKKEI
-283 RFYHDNDS
+283 TFYHDNDS

-303 KNETVTDR
+303 KNETIDERETK
-311 QSKEQE
+311 QKEV
-317 ITDAL
+317 TDAL
-322 VKIEDEI
+322 AKIEEEI
-329 TTINTRITEI
+329 NAINERVNQISE
-339 TAINKEI
+339 INKEI

-359 IRSWNSSICTLEQ
+359 IRSWDNSIRTLET
-372 EIKNL
+372 EIDGL
-377 KKNTTVIDES
+377 EKNTGVIDES
-387 NEDLSVLNSQ
+387 KEDLHVLNSH
-397 LSVQQKHKEE
+397 LTVQQKYKEE

-477 SFSEGEKSRLD
+477 SFSEGEKMRID

-503 SASTNLLILDEVFD
+503 SASTNLLIMDEVFD
-517 SSLDTSGNDN
+517 SSLDVGGTEEF
-527 LMDILSNITDG
+527 LKILEGLTAETNTFI
-538 NIFVISHKGDQLYD
+538 ISHKGDQLFD

-562 HSNFSVIKQEKQEK
+562 HANFSRIAA
-576 V
+576 

>member
-1 MILFKTVRW
+1 MILFKAIRW

-15 TGNQFTEVA
+15 TGNQFTEVT

-61 KPQLVNSMTQKKLVV
+61 KPQLLNSMTQKNLVV

-83 SKHFCVKRG
+83 SKHFRVKRG
-92 IKPQIFEI
+92 IKPAIFEI

-148 LPAHARREVIED
+148 LPAHSRREVIED

-171 NLLKEKITTNKS
+171 NLLKEKILANKS
-183 AITDTDYQINL
+183 AITDTDYQIDL
-194 IENKVEMTLKHINSL
+194 VENKIELTLKHINSL
-209 KTNNDHLIRQKDEMI
+209 KINNDHLIRQKEEMI
-224 KEIDTLVCQAEH
+224 EEVNGLVCQAER
-236 DIAVQNGIL
+236 DIAIQSGYLAVK
-245 DIHSAKIADAEKV
+245 SAKVADSEKIS
-258 ANKKSKLVELESQLE
+258 SKRTKLIELESQLE
-273 SKVRTLKKEI
+273 TKIRSLKKEI
-283 RFYHDNDS
+283 TFYHDNDS

-303 KNETVTDR
+303 KVSVIDDR
-311 QSKEQE
+311 ESKQQE
-317 ITDAL
+317 VTDAL
-322 VKIEDEI
+322 AKIEEEI
-329 TTINTRITEI
+329 NTINQRVNEI
-339 TAINKEI
+339 AEVNKEI
-346 TAINTKITELNSD
+346 TVINTKITELNSD
-359 IRSWNSSICTLEQ
+359 IRSWNNSIRTLEA
-372 EIKNL
+372 EIDNL
-377 KKNTTVIDES
+377 EKNTTIIDES
-387 NEDLSVLNSQ
+387 NEDLSVLNKQ
-397 LSVQQKHKEE
+397 LGVQQKYKEE
-407 LANERSV
+407 LANERQV

-423 DSGIKTRIIKQY
+423 DSGIKTKIIKQY

-477 SFSEGEKSRLD
+477 SFSEGEKMRID

-503 SASTNLLILDEVFD
+503 SASTNLLIMDEVFD
-517 SSLDTSGNDN
+517 SSLDVGGTEEF
-527 LMDILSNITDG
+527 LKILEGLTGDTNTFI
-538 NIFVISHKGDQLYD
+538 ISHKGDQLYD

-562 HSNFSVIKQEKQEK
+562 HANFSRIAA
-576 V
+576 